1 MWATPLRCPH
11 IHRPARVL
19 QHSKCTLGDVSI
31 RQGVTRRAR
40 RRPQLP
46 SLVSVPCP
54 HTVRST
60 HAGGLFH
67 SFWFAS
73 MSVFIRGGHDNGTV
87 LLVRGLPGS
96 SIRLPPL
103 RPWPNLLCRRLCT
116 RSASALSARSRPAL
130 SGNRPRAHETC
141 GAQQALSR
149 PNENSDA
156 SGFHR
161 SLGMMWCQQ
170 TRCRSPRL

>member
-1 MWATPLRCPH
+1 MGNALALSTYPQAG
-11 IHRPARVL
+11 ARFAAQQV
-19 QHSKCTLGDVSI
+19 HTWRREYPS
-31 RQGVTRRAR
+31 GVTRRAR

-103 RPWPNLLCRRLCT
+103 RPWPNLLCRRPCT
-116 RSASALSARSRPAL
+116 RSASALPARSRPAL
-130 SGNRPRAHETC
+130 SGNLPRAHETC

-156 SGFHR
+156 SGFTTAA
-161 SLGMMWCQQ
+161 SE
-170 TRCRSPRL
+170 

>member
-1 MWATPLRCPH
+1 
-11 IHRPARVL
+11 
-19 QHSKCTLGDVSI
+19 
-31 RQGVTRRAR
+31 
-40 RRPQLP
+40 
-46 SLVSVPCP
+46 CP

-141 GAQQALSR
+141 GAQQAIDGLRHGAELVAPDIPALLPRCAHGELPAR
-149 PNENSDA
+149 P
-156 SGFHR
+156 
-161 SLGMMWCQQ
+161 
-170 TRCRSPRL
+170 CRGVRGLQWMRACPALRQSQERRAGT

>member
-19 QHSKCTLGDVSI
+19 RHSKCTLGDVSI

-73 MSVFIRGGHDNGTV
+73 MSVFIRGGHDNDTV
-87 LLVRGLPGS
+87 
-96 SIRLPPL
+96 LPPL
-103 RPWPNLLCRRLCT
+103 RPWPNLLCRRPCT
-116 RSASALSARSRPAL
+116 RSASALPARSRPAL
-130 SGNRPRAHETC
+130 SGNLPRAHETC

-156 SGFHR
+156 SGFTTAA
-161 SLGMMWCQQ
+161 SE
-170 TRCRSPRL
+170 